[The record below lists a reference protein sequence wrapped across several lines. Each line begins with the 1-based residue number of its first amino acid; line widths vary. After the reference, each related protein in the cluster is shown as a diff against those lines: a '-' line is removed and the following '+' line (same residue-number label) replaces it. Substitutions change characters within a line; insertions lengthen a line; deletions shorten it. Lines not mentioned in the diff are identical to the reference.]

1 MMAFNMGAVGRG
13 EYQTEQQAPV
23 DTQDYQSKAAFE
35 NFLREQG
42 DTAYVDQYVQ
52 EHPDQFLTPAQL
64 YKLEQVGP
72 EAFWGGANDSTGAS
86 GNTAGGFDNL
96 IPKDNNGS
104 PFVEKYYDEN
114 GWLIATYADGSKKY
128 IIHDASKSQT
138 GTGKNALYKA
148 TDGKTFT
155 DQQTYLLYQQNL
167 DTKKQNRQSAYDL
180 LYNEFKSYGLE
191 SLVADIKGLIEKD
204 VPDSQF
210 TLELRNSPKY
220 QARFSANADRVNKGL
235 RALNEA
241 TYLQL
246 EDQYQNLMRNYGLP
260 DTYWKRG
267 DLGIQEGF
275 TKLIANDVS
284 PTELENRLQ
293 LAKDQIEKGPKEYM
307 DAIKAFYPEINKSD
321 LMAYVLDPTNA
332 LKSIQSKVSAA
343 QIGGEYLRAGL
354 LKPEEASAYA
364 GRAKEGLADM
374 GKRAN
379 MSKLDTVDIS
389 VGAYSKS
396 AGDEP
401 TKTSGIKIR
410 GTGAATKGVMA
421 RGPMA

>member
-1 MMAFNMGAVGRG
+1 MAFNKIPFSQLDAANKAVIVANAAGAGM
-13 EYQTEQQAPV
+13 TPEQ
-23 DTQDYQSKAAFE
+23 
-35 NFLREQG
+35 
-42 DTAYVDQYVQ
+42 
-52 EHPDQFLTPAQL
+52 
-64 YKLEQVGP
+64 
-72 EAFWGGANDSTGAS
+72 
-86 GNTAGGFDNL
+86 
-96 IPKDNNGS
+96 
-104 PFVEKYYDEN
+104 YYDYRGGINKSGYYGDSYVEGKTLTDEEYAAALAKGGGSAIN
-114 GWLIATYADGSKKY
+114 AASAAKQGYTASSSSAGSSTATP
-128 IIHDASKSQT
+128 T
-138 GTGKNALYKA
+138 TALYKA

-155 DQQTYLLYQQNL
+155 DKDSYLLYQQNL

-267 DLGIQEGF
+267 DLGVQEGF

-364 GRAKEGLADM
+364 GRAAYLAQQGVTAAEARQDIPIIKQAAER
-374 GKRAN
+374 GSQLAAFSKQSPYTQATAEEELYNLGGAADAAKRRKQLTELEQ
-379 MSKLDTVDIS
+379 SRFL
-389 VGAYSKS
+389 G
-396 AGDEP
+396 
-401 TKTSGIKIR
+401 R
-410 GTGAATKGVMA
+410 TGAGALQRERAG
-421 RGPMA
+421 GF

>member
-1 MMAFNMGAVGRG
+1 MAFNKIPFSQLDAANKAVIVANAAGAGM
-13 EYQTEQQAPV
+13 TPEQ
-23 DTQDYQSKAAFE
+23 
-35 NFLREQG
+35 
-42 DTAYVDQYVQ
+42 
-52 EHPDQFLTPAQL
+52 
-64 YKLEQVGP
+64 
-72 EAFWGGANDSTGAS
+72 
-86 GNTAGGFDNL
+86 
-96 IPKDNNGS
+96 
-104 PFVEKYYDEN
+104 YYDYRGGINKSGYYGDSYVEGKTLTDEEYAAALAKGGGSAIN
-114 GWLIATYADGSKKY
+114 AASAAKQGYTASSSSASSSTATP
-128 IIHDASKSQT
+128 T
-138 GTGKNALYKA
+138 TALYKA

-155 DQQTYLLYQQNL
+155 DKDSYLLYQQNL

-267 DLGIQEGF
+267 DLGVQEGF

-307 DAIKAFYPEINKSD
+307 DAIKAFYPEINQSD

-364 GRAKEGLADM
+364 GRAAYLAQQGITAAEVRQDIPIIKQAAER
-374 GKRAN
+374 GSQLAAFSKQSPYTQATAEEELYNLGGAADAAKRRKQLTELEQ
-379 MSKLDTVDIS
+379 SRFL
-389 VGAYSKS
+389 G
-396 AGDEP
+396 
-401 TKTSGIKIR
+401 R
-410 GTGAATKGVMA
+410 TGAGALQRERAG
-421 RGPMA
+421 GF

>member
-1 MMAFNMGAVGRG
+1 MAKATDISAPIITGISG
-13 EYQTEQQAPV
+13 TESPLSGI
-23 DTQDYQSKAAFE
+23 DLSSKAAFE
-35 NFLREQG
+35 NAVRATG
-42 DTAYVDQYVQ
+42 DTAYVEQYVQ
-52 EHPDQFLTPAQL
+52 ENPEKFLTPAQL

-72 EAFWGGANDSTGAS
+72 EAFWGGANDSTGVS
-86 GNTAGGFDNL
+86 GNTAGL
-96 IPKDNNGS
+96 STPT
-104 PFVEKYYDEN
+104 P
-114 GWLIATYADGSKKY
+114 T
-128 IIHDASKSQT
+128 T
-138 GTGKNALYKA
+138 ALYKA

-155 DQQTYLLYQQNL
+155 DKDSYLLYQQNL

-267 DLGIQEGF
+267 DLGVQEGF

-364 GRAKEGLADM
+364 GRAAYLAQQGITAAEVRQDIPIIKQAAER
-374 GKRAN
+374 GSQLAAFSKQSPYTQATAEEELYNLGGAADAAKRRKQLTELEQ
-379 MSKLDTVDIS
+379 SRFL
-389 VGAYSKS
+389 G
-396 AGDEP
+396 
-401 TKTSGIKIR
+401 R
-410 GTGAATKGVMA
+410 TGAGALQRERAG
-421 RGPMA
+421 GF

>member
-1 MMAFNMGAVGRG
+1 MAKATDISAPIITGISG
-13 EYQTEQQAPV
+13 TESPLSGI
-23 DTQDYQSKAAFE
+23 DLSSKAAFE
-35 NFLREQG
+35 NAVRATG
-42 DTAYVDQYVQ
+42 DTAYVEQYVQ
-52 EHPDQFLTPAQL
+52 ENPEKFLTPAQL

-72 EAFWGGANDSTGAS
+72 EAFWGGANDSTGVS
-86 GNTAGGFDNL
+86 GNTAGL
-96 IPKDNNGS
+96 STPT
-104 PFVEKYYDEN
+104 P
-114 GWLIATYADGSKKY
+114 T
-128 IIHDASKSQT
+128 T
-138 GTGKNALYKA
+138 ALYKA

-155 DQQTYLLYQQNL
+155 DKDSYLLYQQNL

-364 GRAKEGLADM
+364 GRAAYLAQQGITAAEVRQDIQIIKQAAER
-374 GKRAN
+374 GSQLAAFSKQSPYTQATAEEELYNLGGAADAAKRRKQLTELEQ
-379 MSKLDTVDIS
+379 SRFL
-389 VGAYSKS
+389 G
-396 AGDEP
+396 
-401 TKTSGIKIR
+401 R
-410 GTGAATKGVMA
+410 TGAGALQRERAG
-421 RGPMA
+421 GF